1 MEGRVRTMRVVQVIL
16 AACVGTL
23 AVASAASADTVATF
37 ADPSA
42 GLPSLFEFTQTGPG
56 AGTLA
61 GGYSGSSLV
70 LQTPGLP
77 LIPNYPGAKFAM
89 STLASTSSFG
99 PFYFM
104 GAGSINFFDSLN
116 NPLMTISFNSAILTN
131 SVGLGASDFAGYGV
145 TFSGPILNGFVIANE
160 AFSFSFANKTVID
173 AQGSYRVTS
182 SFTSSADLTIPAPG
196 AAALLGLGGLIA
208 VRRRR

>member
-1 MEGRVRTMRVVQVIL
+1 MRIVQVIL

-42 GLPSLFEFTQTGPG
+42 GSPPLFQFTQTSPG
-56 AGTLA
+56 AGTLT
-61 GGYSGSSLV
+61 GGYSGPSLV

-77 LIPNYPGAKFAM
+77 LIPNYPGATFTM
-89 STLASTSSFG
+89 SPLASTSSFG

-104 GAGSINFFDSLN
+104 GAGSINFFDALT
-116 NPLMTISFNSAILTN
+116 NPLLTISFNSAILTN

-145 TFSGPILNGFVIANE
+145 TFSGPILNGFAIVANE
-160 AFSFSFANKTVID
+160 AFSFSFANRAATD
-173 AQGSYRVTS
+173 AQGSYSVTS
-182 SFTSSADLTIPAPG
+182 SFTSSADLVIPAPG
-196 AAALLGLGGLIA
+196 TAALLGIGGLVLA
-208 VRRRR
+208 RRKR